1 MEYRAGQGTAR
12 AGRWRR
18 QSTHQLGPGSCADKF
33 PRFSSNLAP
42 AHCNSCKLYLSTL
55 SPLLEREK
63 HSSSNE
69 ACISEERVRVIIA
82 CTGALQDSDSLVEDS
97 LEEVRPTETF
107 FGRGEVSVPIRRFCC
122 MRSFSMRLITSA

>member
-1 MEYRAGQGTAR
+1 
-12 AGRWRR
+12 
-18 QSTHQLGPGSCADKF
+18 
-33 PRFSSNLAP
+33 
-42 AHCNSCKLYLSTL
+42 
-55 SPLLEREK
+55 
-63 HSSSNE
+63 
-69 ACISEERVRVIIA
+69 VIII